1 MKKLTLMRHAKSSWA
16 DSDIPDIERTLG
28 ERGRNA
34 AELLGKWLE
43 TSGNAP
49 DQVIVSS
56 ATRCHE
62 TWELVS
68 AGLTNTPTAITEASL
83 YMASPDEIL
92 DVIRKTAMGDNV
104 LVIAHMPGIGSL
116 ARALRVDPAPA
127 HAAFDKYPTG
137 GTTVLE
143 LRMNGPRLNMAR
155 PIWIPTSHPMIWDS
169 YCWDLINVPLFK
181 SCIAWRSSSCVFI
194 TIGPCHATGS

>member
-16 DSDIPDIERTLG
+16 DSDIPDAERTLG
-28 ERGRNA
+28 ERGRKA
-34 AELLGKWLE
+34 ADLLGKWLE
-43 TSGNAP
+43 TSGHAP

-56 ATRCHE
+56 AKRCQE

-68 AGLTNTPTAITEASL
+68 AALSNTPSMTTEAAL

-92 DVIRKTAMGDNV
+92 DIIRKTATSDNV

-116 ARALRVDPAPA
+116 ARTLRVDPAPA
-127 HAAFDKYPTG
+127 HTTFDKYPTG

-143 LRMNGPRLNMAR
+143 IQSDWAALDYGTAHLDTYITPA
-155 PIWIPTSHPMIWDS
+155 
-169 YCWDLINVPLFK
+169 DL
-181 SCIAWRSSSCVFI
+181 
-194 TIGPCHATGS
+194 G

>member
-1 MKKLTLMRHAKSSWA
+1 MKKLILMRHAKSSWA
-16 DSDIPDIERTLG
+16 DTDIPDIERTLG
-28 ERGRNA
+28 ERGRKA
-34 AELLGKWLE
+34 ADLLGKWLASE
-43 TSGNAP
+43 GHEP

-56 ATRCHE
+56 AKRCQE

-68 AGLTNTPTAITEASL
+68 ARLSIRPDVSTEAGL
-83 YMASPDEIL
+83 YMASPEEIL
-92 DVIRKTAMGDNV
+92 NIIRAKATGDNV

-143 LRMNGPRLNMAR
+143 VQGDWTTIDFGTMHLDTYVTPA
-155 PIWIPTSHPMIWDS
+155 
-169 YCWDLINVPLFK
+169 DL
-181 SCIAWRSSSCVFI
+181 
-194 TIGPCHATGS
+194 G

>member
-16 DSDIPDIERTLG
+16 DSDIPDVDRTLG
-28 ERGRNA
+28 ERGRKA
-34 AELLGKWLE
+34 ADLLGKWLE
-43 TSGNAP
+43 TSGHAP

-56 ATRCHE
+56 AARCQE

-68 AGLTNTPTAITEASL
+68 ASLSKMPTVITEAAL

-92 DVIRKTAMGDNV
+92 DIIRKTATGDNV
-104 LVIAHMPGIGSL
+104 MVIAHMPGIGSL

-127 HAAFDKYPTG
+127 HTAFDKYPTG

-143 LRMNGPRLNMAR
+143 IQGEWATLDYGTTHLDTYITPA
-155 PIWIPTSHPMIWDS
+155 
-169 YCWDLINVPLFK
+169 DL
-181 SCIAWRSSSCVFI
+181 
-194 TIGPCHATGS
+194 G